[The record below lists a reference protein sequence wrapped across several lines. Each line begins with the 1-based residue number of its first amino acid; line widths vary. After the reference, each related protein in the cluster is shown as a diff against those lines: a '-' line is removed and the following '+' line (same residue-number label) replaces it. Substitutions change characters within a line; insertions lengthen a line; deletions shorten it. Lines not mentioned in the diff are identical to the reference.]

1 MNSSD
6 NYCARCSELLRAV
19 DEADDDDYGDL
30 PNDEVWLVVV
40 LNFDFHTRDD
50 AVDVAC
56 PMTSRTLSD
65 CLKLRNYQR
74 YFFVFIMKFL
84 SYFLS
89 YFSLCLLVVNF
100 PHFPHS
106 QWRYCSDL
114 VLASGL
120 SLFVDVHEIL
130 MDHHCLQRLFFV
142 LWHFLWHNPVATAT
156 NWKSFTLIKFV
167 IFILMLLI
175 FFEWKWLFSPSNTR
189 DPINTKEKREHF
201 QQRNSVPR
209 RW

>member
-1 MNSSD
+1 
-6 NYCARCSELLRAV
+6 
-19 DEADDDDYGDL
+19 
-30 PNDEVWLVVV
+30 
-40 LNFDFHTRDD
+40 
-50 AVDVAC
+50 
-56 PMTSRTLSD
+56 
-65 CLKLRNYQR
+65 
-74 YFFVFIMKFL
+74 MKFL

-106 QWRYCSDL
+106 QWRYCSDF

-142 LWHFLWHNPVATAT
+142 LWHFWWHSPVATAT

-175 FFEWKWLFSPSNTR
+175 FFQWKWLFSPSNTR
-189 DPINTKEKREHF
+189 ELEILSTPRREENIFNRGTACQGVGSGKNFATPRQLLNFFPEIFLVAHKRSSEMDCWKLREHSLKE
-201 QQRNSVPR
+201 SVN
-209 RW
+209 